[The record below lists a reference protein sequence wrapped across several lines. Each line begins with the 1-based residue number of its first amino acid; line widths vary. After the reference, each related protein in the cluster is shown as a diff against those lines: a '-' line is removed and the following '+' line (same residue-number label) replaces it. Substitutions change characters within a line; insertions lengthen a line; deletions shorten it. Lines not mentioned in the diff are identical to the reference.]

1 MVKTSIVPFAAM
13 AAGVFLMRLVAIF
26 VTGVGRV
33 EFLSNADGYARGLA
47 LRAPSM
53 SDGGHDPRLLDGVGW
68 HYVRPWE

>member
-1 MVKTSIVPFAAM
+1 
-13 AAGVFLMRLVAIF
+13 MRLVAIF